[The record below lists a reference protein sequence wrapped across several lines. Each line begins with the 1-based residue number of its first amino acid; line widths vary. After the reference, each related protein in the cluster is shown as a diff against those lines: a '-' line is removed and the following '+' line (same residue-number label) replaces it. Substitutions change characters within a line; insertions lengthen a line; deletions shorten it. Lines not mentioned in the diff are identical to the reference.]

1 MDNGLYGSV
10 YNPDVL
16 SCIANLSNDEVFTS
30 PDIAN
35 KMLDLL
41 PQELF
46 ENPDTT
52 FLDPACKSGVFLRE
66 IAKRLIDGLEKQIP
80 DLEKRVKHIFT
91 KQLYGIAITELTS
104 LLSRRSVYCS
114 KYPDSEFSL
123 VKFSNPEGN
132 IRFKRLSHTWRGDK
146 CRFCGASKSEY
157 DRKSSQESYAYQFI
171 HDFKIEDV
179 FGKTISRDM
188 RFDVIISNPPYQLSD
203 GGNGKSAK
211 PIYQL
216 FVNQA
221 KKLQPRYMTMIIPS
235 RWFVGGKGLDD
246 FRREML
252 NDHCISKLVD
262 YENFKDV
269 FPGVDLAGGACYFLW
284 ERDRNK
290 EENECE
296 VTNFGIEGSIR
307 RPLNE
312 FETFIRQNMAV
323 EIVKRV
329 RDNCGT
335 TAFLNDRVSAR
346 KPFGIP
352 TNYEPKEEGIP
363 CYFIQKIGRKFAAPE
378 DIQDSKGYLGKW
390 KFLAPKAPIAG
401 QTDFTEAVGFYS
413 DRNTVIAR
421 PGDACTESFIV
432 LGAFDTEQEVRNY
445 KSYVFTKTVRF
456 LLLQAVVS
464 QDVTKDNFRFI
475 PDLGTYDRFY
485 TDEYLRD
492 LWGITDPKECEYIDS
507 RIRDIE

>member
-30 PDIAN
+30 PDVAN

-66 IAKRLIDGLEKQIP
+66 TAKRLIVGLEKQIP
-80 DLEKRVKHIFT
+80 DLDKRVHHIFT

-123 VKFSNPEGN
+123 VKFNNPEGN
-132 IRFKRLSHTWRGDK
+132 LRFKRLRHTWQGEK
-146 CRFCGASKSEY
+146 CKYCGATKSEY
-157 DRKSSQESYAYQFI
+157 DRPTTLESYAYQFI

-179 FGKTISRDM
+179 FGKTISKDM
-188 RFDVIISNPPYQLSD
+188 KFDVIISNPPYQLSD
-203 GGNGKSAK
+203 ASFGKGAK
-211 PIYQL
+211 PIYHL

-221 KKLQPRYMTMIIPS
+221 KKLQPRYMSMIIPS

-246 FRREML
+246 FRKEML
-252 NDHCISKLVD
+252 NDHRISKLVD

-284 ERDRNK
+284 DRDRSAT
-290 EENECE
+290 EASCE
-296 VTNFGIEGSIR
+296 VTNFGNSEPVK

-312 FETFIRQNMAV
+312 FDTFIRQNMAV

-329 RDNCGT
+329 HDNCGT
-335 TAFLNDRVSAR
+335 TSFLNSRVSAR
-346 KPFGIP
+346 KPFGLD
-352 TNYEPKEEGIP
+352 TTYQPKEFGVP
-363 CYFIQKIGRKFAAPE
+363 CYFIQRIGKKFADPA
-378 DIQDSKGYLGKW
+378 DLTDKGYTNKW
-390 KFLAPKAPIAG
+390 KFLAPMAPIAG
-401 QTDFTEAVGFYS
+401 QTDFSSAVGFYS

-421 PGDACTESFIV
+421 PGEVSTESFIV
-432 LGAFDTEQEVRNY
+432 LGAFDTEEETRNF
-445 KSYVFTKTVRF
+445 KSYIFTKTVRF

-464 QDVTKDNFRFI
+464 QHVSKENFCFI
-475 PDLGTYDRFY
+475 PDLGTYDREY
-485 TDEYLRD
+485 TDEYLRE